1 MKKLT
6 LVLSLLLLSIALF
19 VFSARAD
26 DIPANCETG
35 ATPNIFARYEAH
47 NDRLVL
53 VDWNTGADVRVIEN
67 GLTDTQVL
75 GWSPD
80 CRYLAGAVG
89 SYESMDTVV
98 WDVTT
103 SARTGVVP
111 DAHAQPHHITW
122 GPPQGLHTHL
132 GCKQRCIGRFV
143 SEFRIE

>member
-1 MKKLT
+1 
-6 LVLSLLLLSIALF
+6 
-19 VFSARAD
+19 
-26 DIPANCETG
+26 
-35 ATPNIFARYEAH
+35 
-47 NDRLVL
+47 VL